1 MRLPNGY
8 GSVSKL
14 SGRRRR
20 PFIVRK
26 DGKILGY
33 TTTREEG
40 LEMLADYNRD
50 PWDIDAKKA
59 TFADV
64 YQLWLDHKSSGY
76 SESVVMTF
84 KSAFNKHTKHLHSLP
99 YASLKLNHFT
109 QTLEACPSNSV
120 RSYVQKFLKAMDKV
134 AYEYEIIEKRYTEM
148 LSPISV
154 ETKKERQPFSED
166 EINILWDNLGLDC
179 VKETLILI
187 YTGFRIGEFIDLDR
201 DNIDLEGGIII
212 GGSKTKAG
220 KNRRVP
226 IHHRIKPLVKELMEK
241 NNGKLYRF
249 TKETFGNHFRKLMS
263 ILGMEHVV
271 HETRHTLRTLLD
283 NANANK
289 VSIDLILGHA
299 SQGTGE
305 RVYTHKTIE
314 QLKET
319 IELLD

>member
-1 MRLPNGY
+1 MKLPNGY

-20 PFIVRK
+20 PYIVRK
-26 DGKILGY
+26 DGNILGY
-33 TTTREEG
+33 TATREEG

-50 PWDIDAKKA
+50 PWNIDAKKA

-76 SESVVMTF
+76 SESVVSMF
-84 KSAFNKHTKHLHSLP
+84 KSAYNNYTKHLHDLT

-109 QTLEACPSNSV
+109 QTLEACPSDSI
-120 RSYVQKFLKAMDKV
+120 RSYVQNFFKAIDKV

-148 LSPISV
+148 LPPVTV
-154 ETKKERQPFSED
+154 ERKRERQPFSEE
-166 EINILWDNLGLDC
+166 EINTLWENINLDY
-179 VKETLILI
+179 VKETLVLI
-187 YTGFRIGEFIDLDR
+187 YTGFRISEFVALDR
-201 DNIDLEGGIII
+201 DSIDLEEGTII

-220 KNRRVP
+220 KNRRIP
-226 IHHRIKPLVKELMEK
+226 IHHRIEPLVRELMEK
-241 NNGKLYRF
+241 NDGKLYKF
-249 TKETFGNHFRKLMS
+249 TKQNFGNHFRKLMS
-263 ILGMEHVV
+263 ALGMNHVI
-271 HETRHTLRTLLD
+271 HETRHTLRTRLD